1 MAMEKPKHHI
11 FVCISA
17 RLTGQNQGVC
27 LQKNAGDIIAAF
39 NEEIQDREL
48 DSEVMVTG
56 TGCFGI
62 CSMGPIV
69 MIYPD
74 QIWYGKV
81 TEDDVEEVMDAL
93 EEREVVERLV
103 I

>member
-1 MAMEKPKHHI
+1 MAMEKPKYHI

-17 RLTGQNQGVC
+17 RLTGQNQGYC
-27 LQKNAGDIIAAF
+27 LQKDAGDIIAAI
-39 NEEIQDREL
+39 NEEIMERGL
-48 DSEVMVTG
+48 DGEVMVTG

-69 MIYPD
+69 MVYPE
-74 QIWYGKV
+74 QTWYGKV
-81 TEDDVEEVMDAL
+81 TEDDVEEIMDAL
-93 EEREVVERLV
+93 EEGEIVERLV

>member
-1 MAMEKPKHHI
+1 MEKPKHHI
-11 FVCISA
+11 FVCTSS
-17 RLTGQNQGVC
+17 RLTGENKGFCVQ
-27 LQKNAGDIIAAF
+27 QKGKDIIAAF
-39 NEEIQDREL
+39 AEQISDRDL
-48 DSEVMVTG
+48 DAEVMVTN
-56 TGCFGI
+56 TGCFGL

-81 TEDDVEEVMDAL
+81 TPDDVEEIMDAL
-93 EEREVVERLV
+93 EEDSVVERLA

>member
-1 MAMEKPKHHI
+1 MAMDKPKHHI
-11 FVCISA
+11 FVCTSS
-17 RLTGQNQGVC
+17 RLNGEIKGFCAQNDGLEILENIV
-27 LQKNAGDIIAAF
+27 
-39 NEEIQDREL
+39 EEIQDRDL
-48 DSEVMVTG
+48 DSEVMVTN

-69 MIYPD
+69 MIYPE

-81 TEDDVEEVMDAL
+81 TPDDVEEIMDAI
-93 EEREVVERLV
+93 EEDKIVERLV